1 MFGTR
6 RSSGHHTYIAGRGRG
21 KGVGVGWDV
30 VGRAHRTYPAWSP
43 GFYSQ
48 HWNKPGV
55 VAQACDDSAGEIRLL
70 AWDHTAGEEQGEEPE
85 GSALSPLA
93 SPTHHVV
100 HTSSSWAG

>member
-1 MFGTR
+1 M
-6 RSSGHHTYIAGRGRG
+6 
-21 KGVGVGWDV
+21 
-30 VGRAHRTYPAWSP
+30 
-43 GFYSQ
+43 
-48 HWNKPGV
+48 
-55 VAQACDDSAGEIRLL
+55 AQACDDSAGEIRLL